1 MNGIENNERLRFLA
15 NYLRDDIKYASLIR
29 NSDYSNARAISETTQ
44 ENILYITGEDF
55 QGHWLLREL
64 KVNGIR
70 QAYSKYRTH
79 KQLIETFI
87 LAENIIGDGYNE

>member
-29 NSDYSNARAISETTQ
+29 NKDYSSARAIAETTQ
-44 ENILYITGEDF
+44 ENILYITETDF
-55 QGHWLLREL
+55 QGRWLWEEL
-64 KVNGIR
+64 KINGIR

-87 LAENIIGDGYNE
+87 LAENIIGGGYNE